1 MGALDAGRAKV
12 NWMWFVRMGRWAR
25 NPPSMGR
32 VKLVLGVVAVCAA
45 IAAVQWLGLWP
56 DFLTLP
62 VKGKIPK
69 P

>member
-1 MGALDAGRAKV
+1 
-12 NWMWFVRMGRWAR
+12 MWFVRMGRWAR

-45 IAAVQWLGLWP
+45 IAGVQWLGLWP